1 MSGSRRLAALH
12 RLGAGQV
19 DPFVDPARKLRSA
32 LLTCSPTHPSL
43 DYFIRLAFRLPT
55 VDENGQRDYRNTD
68 PQTRQTSL
76 HLAALKGRIDVF
88 EWLLDEGIDEAEISR
103 DVVGDTVLHIAAA
116 KGYAEIAELYL
127 SRYPFVV
134 EWVNSR
140 GMSPL
145 HVAAKEGQ
153 LELAQIFLDAGAD
166 IDAPDLDG
174 NTPLHYASAWGKV
187 PVLRLLVD
195 SDCQTDW
202 RNNEGFTPAEF
213 AFSFGVLKEL
223 EASIKQHV
231 EDIRDARRQA
241 RKDRRSKRAASTL
254 QAKRIGMD
262 SSLSISVPSPD
273 PAAES
278 SPYSVGL
285 GLSKQTSAESSAD
298 PNSHGGVPRLGA
310 AVPPTPRLGSLSYP
324 RDLYRD
330 PRPPLRE
337 TADSP
342 PGTPSST
349 TFMYPNTTSPQPS
362 PSASVGSSAVPILAP
377 IAASAGGYADAR
389 GLPLRT
395 VSTHSS
401 LSNNIAAPTPVP
413 VSPPTEAVTYKPA
426 SRKHSSSFGAA
437 SAALVQEQHQPPPPP
452 RRREPSAPPHS
463 LAPPVLAAAPVPG
476 LSPPAESDTVAAGIP
491 SDWPPNASQL
501 VPPPPPEPPHPV
513 MHHNKLV
520 KKSRAAGHHLPPP
533 PPHGPP
539 SPPRNGAPPP
549 LPAPNHVGS
558 PILAQR
564 GGRADDDPASA
575 YDLESSQ
582 EHAPPPPPPPPPGP
596 GLERLVLQQQPQ
608 RPSSFAAAPPLVG
621 AGTDRR
627 SVSGPAATAIPAS
640 HFPRASFETDAS
652 GRTSAT
658 GHSSVIIGPGP
669 IPRRAPVVVAA
680 GHDPRRVVSHA
691 HLPAALAPNARS
703 ASMSLP
709 HSPPGSSSTATAGA
723 RNAGG
728 REHHKLKKHRRVS
741 TDLARTT
748 SVSTANGSDRAEKSG
763 GRLARAF
770 GFGKK
775 A

>member
-1 MSGSRRLAALH
+1 M
-12 RLGAGQV
+12 
-19 DPFVDPARKLRSA
+19 
-32 LLTCSPTHPSL
+32 
-43 DYFIRLAFRLPT
+43 
-55 VDENGQRDYRNTD
+55 
-68 PQTRQTSL
+68 
-76 HLAALKGRIDVF
+76 
-88 EWLLDEGIDEAEISR
+88 
-103 DVVGDTVLHIAAA
+103 
-116 KGYAEIAELYL
+116 
-127 SRYPFVV
+127 
-134 EWVNSR
+134 
-140 GMSPL
+140 
-145 HVAAKEGQ
+145 AAKEGQ
-153 LELAQIFLDAGAD
+153 LELAQVRLGRCGLQSLGPSLTRLGCVCRSSWILAQTLMRRIWTGTRPFTMLQPGEKFRCVDALSVQPSG
-166 IDAPDLDG
+166 IRPRLSSSWM
-174 NTPLHYASAWGKV
+174 TASQ
-187 PVLRLLVD
+187 VLRLLVD

-223 EASIKQHV
+223 EAVRRLLCEPSERGQSDSAARAQSIKQHL

-262 SSLSISVPSPD
+262 SSLSISVPSAD
-273 PAAES
+273 PAVES

-285 GLSKQTSAESSAD
+285 GLSKQTSADSSAD
-298 PNSHGGVPRLGA
+298 PNSHGGVPRLGP

-362 PSASVGSSAVPILAP
+362 PSASVGSSAVPISAP
-377 IAASAGGYADAR
+377 VAASVTGYGEAR
-389 GLPLRT
+389 GFPLRT

-413 VSPPTEAVTYKPA
+413 ASPATEAVTYKPA

-437 SAALVQEQHQPPPPP
+437 SAALVQEQQPPP
-452 RRREPSAPPHS
+452 RRREISAPYN

-476 LSPPAESDTVAAGIP
+476 LSPPAESDAVGAEIP
-491 SDWPPNASQL
+491 TDWPPNATTL
-501 VPPPPPEPPHPV
+501 VPPPPEPPHPV
-513 MHHNKLV
+513 LHHNKLV
-520 KKSRAAGHHLPPP
+520 KKSRTAGHHPPP
-533 PPHGPP
+533 PPPQGPP
-539 SPPRNGAPPP
+539 SPPRSGARPVPV
-549 LPAPNHVGS
+549 LAPGHTGS
-558 PILAQR
+558 PILAQS
-564 GGRADDDPASA
+564 GGRADEDPASA

-582 EHAPPPPPPPPPGP
+582 GHAPPPQPPPPGP
-596 GLERLVLQQQPQ
+596 GLERLVLQQPPQ
-608 RPSSFAAAPPLVG
+608 RPSSFAVSPIMGTAA
-621 AGTDRR
+621 AGPDRR
-627 SVSGPAATAIPAS
+627 SVSGPAATAVPAS

-669 IPRRAPVVVAA
+669 IPRRPPGVVAT

-691 HLPAALAPNARS
+691 QLQQQHPPAALPPPNARS
-703 ASMSLP
+703 SMSMP

-723 RNAGG
+723 RNGG

-763 GRLARAF
+763 SGGGRLARAF

-775 A
+775 T